1 MAVRVNGKR
10 SRMKRKENEIYQGSW
25 RIECD
30 ISRYGVYL
38 LLRND
43 SISSD

>member
-1 MAVRVNGKR
+1 MGKR
-10 SRMKRKENEIYQGSW
+10 RRLNGKENEIYQGSW

-43 SISSD
+43 SIFSD